1 MLTGSSR
8 IAVVAPFILQHL
20 PFVREVDGSDRVSPG
35 RKSAICVIPAGIC
48 RWLFR
53 NESFFGIVRRF
64 FNNGIVHWQA
74 CVWTLNWPDGY
85 HDGYAVPKNMKS
97 AELRTSFLD
106 FFASKEHH
114 IVESS
119 SLVPDNDP
127 TLLFTNS
134 GMVQFKD
141 AFAFRENRGYT
152 RAASC
157 QRCVRAG
164 GKHNDLD
171 NVGYTARHHTFFE
184 MLGNFSF
191 GDYFKRE
198 AISYAWEYLVDVLKI
213 PPDKLWVTVHI
224 DDQEAADIWIDEIGF
239 DPDRIS
245 RLGDKDNFWMMAD
258 TGPCGPSSEIFYDH
272 GSEVPG
278 GPPGT
283 EEGEL
288 DRFVEIWNLVF
299 TQFDRSEEGILTP
312 LPKQCVDTGMGL
324 ERLAAVMQ
332 HVHNN
337 YDIDLFQHILR
348 KTAQL
353 LAYEDLQND
362 SLKVI
367 SDHIRS
373 SVFLIADG
381 VLPSNEGRGY
391 VLRRIIRRALRHGH
405 NLQARAPFFHKL
417 VEVIA
422 ADMGDAY
429 PLVAETKDQITRILL
444 KEEQQ
449 FEITLD
455 QGMKILGQEI
465 AKLENSMLPGE
476 VIFKLYDTYGFPVD
490 LTADICREKD
500 LELDIDGFEKEMNAQ
515 RDRARAAS
523 KFDAQ
528 EQAEIELDQ
537 DTVFKGYEHLTG
549 DCKVVALYKG
559 SEPVET
565 LVAGESGMLLVNET
579 PFYAESGGQ
588 VGDTGKFVKGESI
601 FTVVDTQKQNP
612 AVLHIGEV
620 TTGQVSV
627 GEQLEAEVDKSAR
640 QATVLN
646 HSATHLMHA
655 ALREVLGKHVQQRG
669 SQVGPERLRFDFSHF
684 ESMTNSE
691 IRQVERIVNEQIRMN
706 TLIKTEI
713 LGIEEARKTGAMALF
728 GEKYSEQVRV
738 LTMGDGF
745 SIELCGGTH
754 ASRTGD
760 IGIFRI
766 ISEQGIASGVRRIEA
781 LTGAVALDWIE
792 QTENTVSDS
801 VALLKTD
808 KSGLGSRIQSLL
820 DQNRDLEKKLEAL
833 NAQLASQ
840 AGSDLAA
847 EAVEIKG
854 VKALVQTLTDT
865 QPKAL
870 PELLD
875 QLKNKLGSAI
885 VVLATV
891 NDGKVA
897 LIAGV
902 TKDLTS
908 KVQAGELVNVVASR
922 IGGKGGGRPDMARAG
937 GTDAN
942 ALPDAMAA
950 VAGWLEEKL

>member
-1 MLTGSSR
+1 M
-8 IAVVAPFILQHL
+8 
-20 PFVREVDGSDRVSPG
+20 D
-35 RKSAICVIPAGIC
+35 SAQKMNSTD
-48 RWLFR
+48 LR
-53 NESFFGIVRRF
+53 N
-64 FNNGIVHWQA
+64 
-74 CVWTLNWPDGY
+74 
-85 HDGYAVPKNMKS
+85 
-97 AELRTSFLD
+97 SFLE
-106 FFASKEHH
+106 FFVSKDHH

-198 AISYAWEYLVDVLKI
+198 AIGYAWEYLVDVLNI
-213 PPDKLWVTVHI
+213 PKERLWVTVHV
-224 DDQEAADIWIDEIGF
+224 DDDEAADIWINEMGF

-272 GSEVPG
+272 GPEVPG

-283 EEGEL
+283 EDGEL

-299 TQFDRSEEGILTP
+299 TQFDRSEDGVLTP

-332 HVHNN
+332 DVHSN
-337 YDIDLFQHILR
+337 YDIDLFQNIL
-348 KTAQL
+348 KKAAKL
-353 LAYEDLQND
+353 LAYKDLGNA

-367 SDHIRS
+367 ADHIRS
-373 SVFLIADG
+373 SVFLITDG

-405 NLQARAPFFHKL
+405 NLQATEPFFHKL
-417 VEVIA
+417 VAVIA
-422 ADMGDAY
+422 NDMGETY
-429 PLVAETKDQITRILL
+429 PLVAETKDQISRILL

-465 AKLENSMLPGE
+465 AELESKTLPGA

-490 LTADICREKD
+490 LTADICRERG
-500 LELDIDGFEKEMNAQ
+500 LEMDVEGFESEMEAQ
-515 RDRARAAS
+515 RNRARAAS
-523 KFDAQ
+523 RFDAD
-528 EQAEIELDQ
+528 EQVDIQLDHE
-537 DTVFKGYEHLTG
+537 TLFLGYKQLTAPAQ
-549 DCKVVALYKG
+549 VVALYRG
-559 SEPVET
+559 DEPVES
-565 LVAGESGMLLVNET
+565 LSAGEQGLLVVNET

-588 VGDTGKFVKGESI
+588 VGDAGRFAAEESS
-601 FTVVDTQKQNP
+601 FAVTDTQKLQN
-612 AVLHIGEV
+612 AVAHRGTME
-620 TTGQVSV
+620 TGQIAV
-627 GEQLEAEVDKSAR
+627 GENLTAEVDQAKR

-655 ALREVLGKHVQQRG
+655 ALREVLGNHVQQRG
-669 SQVGPERLRFDFSHF
+669 SLVDPERLRFDFSHF
-684 ESMTNSE
+684 EAVTDAE
-691 IRQVERIVNEQIRMN
+691 LRRVERIVNSQIRTN
-706 TLIKTEI
+706 SVVQTEV
-713 LGIEEARKTGAMALF
+713 LGIEEARQKGAMALF
-728 GEKYSEQVRV
+728 GEKYSEEVRV
-738 LTMGDGF
+738 LTMGDGY

-766 ISEQGIASGVRRIEA
+766 TSEEGIAAGVRRIEA
-781 LTGAVALDWIE
+781 LTGALALAWIE
-792 QTENTVSDS
+792 ATEDCISDS
-801 VALLKTD
+801 AALLKTPR
-808 KSGLGSRIQSLL
+808 SGLVPRIQSLL
-820 DQNRDLEKKLEAL
+820 EQNKQLEKKLQGL

-840 AGSDLAA
+840 AGSDLAD
-847 EAVEIKG
+847 AVIEVKGIK
-854 VKALVQTLTDT
+854 VIVQILADTDA
-865 QPKAL
+865 KAL
-870 PELLD
+870 PDMLD
-875 QLKNKLGSAI
+875 QLKNKLNSGI

-902 TKDLTS
+902 TKDLT
-908 KVQAGELVNVVASR
+908 KWVQAGELVNLVAEKV
-922 IGGKGGGRPDMARAG
+922 GGKGGGRPDMARAG
-937 GTDAN
+937 GTDSD
-942 ALPDAMAA
+942 ALPEAMAA
-950 VAGWLEEKL
+950 VPQWLEQKLVDL